1 MNTPASALLDRLLF
15 PRNRAVG
22 LFVIFGFS
30 FLFSYLLIGRQ
41 IQSADWGLVDDSEV
55 FLFLGP
61 NLHLSASDI
70 WTTLI
75 NKTEVGQH
83 VGRFRPTFYL
93 LKITETWLFG
103 TNVHLWYFV
112 NTVCFALLL
121 GSIWRII
128 SRFVDLW
135 LGGALVAYI
144 ALLPL
149 WAHIWARLGPSEIF
163 GAASVALIA
172 LAADAVLFAERSW
185 VRNGGAISMAAAA
198 ILLAGLKE
206 TFLPVA
212 LGGPAFVFALAAV
225 KKKVPV
231 YLMAVLMLLI
241 FACAG
246 TIAYAISRELR
257 AAGAVDYNGKAVGP
271 GATLIFGAV
280 GLFDAA
286 LRTWW
291 IWILP
296 LASTQLLKLIPT
308 KPLREWIASSKTA
321 FSIYA
326 FLIVMYAAQCA
337 LYRMSFPHNSRYD
350 FPAMLLVPLAGCL
363 FICEVFRRL
372 RDRHPENV
380 VRLVQFY
387 FAIFIVFAMVA
398 SNVGTRLPI
407 ATAVRRNIEV
417 TNAFFGEV
425 RRASLAARNAPDDPI
440 ILDAYGP
447 VAYEGA
453 FALPNYLRAL
463 GVTNTIALRFHPD
476 SNARGAL
483 YDGLQ
488 KGLSELELAGNGQ
501 LSPLRTTLPR
511 SSAGCL
517 SIGLY
522 GPPDS
527 GCGGFKI
534 DGNS

>member
-1 MNTPASALLDRLLF
+1 L
-15 PRNRAVG
+15 
-22 LFVIFGFS
+22 VIFGFS

-41 IQSADWGLVDDSEV
+41 VQSANWGLVDDSEV

-75 NKTEVGQH
+75 DKTEIGQH
-83 VGRFRPTFYL
+83 AGRFRPTFYL
-93 LKITETWLFG
+93 LKVTEAWLFG
-103 TNVHLWYFV
+103 ANVHLWYFV
-112 NTVCFALLL
+112 NTVCFALFLAAV
-121 GSIWRII
+121 WRIA

-135 LGGALVAYI
+135 LGGALVAYV

-163 GAASVALIA
+163 GAASVALMV
-172 LAADAVLFAERSW
+172 LAADAVLFGERSW

-198 ILLAGLKE
+198 ILLAGFKE
-206 TFLPVA
+206 TFLPIA

-225 KKKVPV
+225 KKRIPV

-241 FACAG
+241 VAWAG
-246 TIAYAISRELR
+246 TIAYVVSRELR
-257 AAGAVDYNGKAVGP
+257 GAGGVDYNGKAVGP

-280 GLFDAA
+280 GVFDAV

-296 LASTQLLKLIPT
+296 LASAQLLKLIPT
-308 KPLREWIASSKTA
+308 KTLGQRIASSRTA
-321 FSIYA
+321 FSVYA

-372 RDRHPENV
+372 RDCHPGNV

-387 FAIFIVFAMVA
+387 FAVFIVFALVV

-407 ATAVRRNIEV
+407 ATAVRKNIEV

-425 RRASLAARNAPDDPI
+425 RRASLAAKNAPDNPI

-447 VAYEGA
+447 VAYEGV
-453 FALPNYLRAL
+453 FALPSYLRAL
-463 GVTNTIALRFHPD
+463 GVTNTISLRFHPD
-476 SNARGAL
+476 PNAHGAL

-488 KGLSELELAGNGQ
+488 KGLSELEIGGNGQ
-501 LSPLRTTLPR
+501 LSPLRPTVAR

-527 GCGGFKI
+527 GCAEFKI
-534 DGNS
+534 DGNQ